1 MCDTRACHVASNV
14 SYVSSVPRDT
24 PAVTMFKSEK
34 TMPKRQVHRNNNIP
48 YFIIKGNRLKVDGT
62 LKEGTKIAKN
72 AYRQSTC

>member
-24 PAVTMFKSEK
+24 PAVTTFKSEK

>member
-1 MCDTRACHVASNV
+1 MCDTRACHVAANV

-24 PAVTMFKSEK
+24 PAVTTFKSEK
-34 TMPKRQVHRNNNIP
+34 TMPKRQVHRKNNIP